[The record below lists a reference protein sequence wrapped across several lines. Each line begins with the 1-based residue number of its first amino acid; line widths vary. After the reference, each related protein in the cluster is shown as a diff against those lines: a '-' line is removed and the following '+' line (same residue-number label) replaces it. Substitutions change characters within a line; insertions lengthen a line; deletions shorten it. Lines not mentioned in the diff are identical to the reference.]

1 MTDRQKKGSGAATQ
15 TEQTEGTNDP
25 SKISNSKQNASVKP
39 DALPFSLDDELHLQ
53 AASLFNAGNFLGTIK
68 SFRREWFSTNP
79 TTATVYDSFLEW
91 ETRTGTAAMIYEG
104 ITPEVFSNPHDLV
117 QAIRLFTKAR
127 GSDRWQAESP
137 ESKDSTLLLKN
148 RLETL
153 FRTRKQWEKSVGD
166 PAEVYRL
173 ENESMVASMKLSIG
187 SIFYES
193 EKGKY
198 LMRNARSGYMS
209 MNEGRLRRHLKTY
222 GFTSV
227 LPEGSTG
234 ANSIDHALN
243 YVELNNNVDFAGP
256 LAGHKPGP
264 QEVDGGMKILVTTKA
279 RLIEPDSDPRGSFKV
294 LDSFFKG
301 ILGKDTD
308 PDQIDFFYSWL
319 GICLNELR
327 TGVIRSGPAIALV
340 GPPDVGKTLFK
351 KILTFLLGG
360 RQSQAGRYLKGATEF
375 NADLFKS
382 ELWALDDEICP
393 QRFSDRQG
401 LGQFIKKIVAD
412 CFDSLHPKGQNAI
425 PVSLWR
431 RLVICCN
438 DSPEAMAVLP
448 PIDGSEG
455 LSDKLAILK
464 AHKFEDFP
472 KTSTP
477 EEQSKFWECV
487 AREAPYFVNH
497 LIHRKIPEKMRSRR
511 WGVQVYQNQEVFRAL
526 TEDQPD
532 QVLKRLIRNH
542 VTHSEAWTGR
552 SLDLLHALKKIEG
565 PSSSAFEDLRLT
577 DRALGR
583 LLQTLCAQDP
593 ENFQFKRRASGRFY
607 YIKQHGNDD
616 L

>member
-1 MTDRQKKGSGAATQ
+1 MTEQEQKKAPAGRPGANGA
-15 TEQTEGTNDP
+15 GFDDP
-25 SKISNSKQNASVKP
+25 SNVANPAENASENLDK
-39 DALPFSLDDELHLQ
+39 LPFNLDDELHLQ
-53 AASLFNAGNFLGTIK
+53 TASLFNAGTYLGAIKNFK
-68 SFRREWFSTNP
+68 REWFSTNP

-91 ETRTGTAAMIYEG
+91 ETREGTVAMNYE
-104 ITPEVFSNPHDLV
+104 IVRPEVFSNPHDLI
-117 QAIRLFTKAR
+117 QAVRLFTKAR
-127 GSDRWQAESP
+127 GSDRWKAESP
-137 ESKDSTLLLKN
+137 ESEDSTLLLRN

-153 FRTRKQWEKSVGD
+153 FKARKQWEKSVGD

-173 ENESMVASMKLSIG
+173 ENESVVASMKLSIG

-198 LMRNARSGYMS
+198 LMRNTRSGYMS

-227 LPEGSTG
+227 MPEGSTG
-234 ANSIDHALN
+234 ASSIDHALN
-243 YVELNNNVDFAGP
+243 YIELNNNVDFAGP

-279 RLIEPDSDPRGSFKV
+279 RLIEPDPDPRGSFKL

-301 ILGKDTD
+301 ILGSDSE

-319 GICLNELR
+319 GICLKELR

-375 NADLFKS
+375 NAELFKS

-431 RLVICCN
+431 RLIVCCN

-455 LSDKLAILK
+455 LDDKLAILK
-464 AHKFEDFP
+464 AYKFEDFP
-472 KTSTP
+472 KTSTA
-477 EEQSKFWECV
+477 EEQAKFWERV
-487 AREAPYFVNH
+487 AFEAPYFVNH
-497 LIHRKIPEKMRSRR
+497 LIHRQIPEKMRSRR
-511 WGVQVYQNQEVFRAL
+511 WGVKVYQNQEVFRAL

-542 VTHSEAWTGR
+542 ITHSASWAGTSE
-552 SLDLLHALKKIEG
+552 DLLYDLKKIEG
-565 PSSSAFEDLRLT
+565 PNASSFEDLRLSS
-577 DRALGR
+577 RGLGR
-583 LLQTLCAQDP
+583 LLKTLCTQDP
-593 ENFQFKRRASGRFY
+593 ENFQFKREASGRLY
-607 YIKQHGNDD
+607 HIKQYRNDD
-616 L
+616 K